1 MKLSKGLVQIYTG
14 NGKGKTTAAIGQAI
28 RAYGHNL
35 KICIFQ
41 FLKPEDNF
49 TGELVALKK
58 LNIKVIRH
66 KEPYSFKLP
75 EKELELVK
83 FKESLLKMLNNVKA
97 AFKEYDMIILDE
109 INNLLY
115 LKIIDTKTIIDLINQ
130 KPDKVELILTGR
142 NALLELIH
150 IADLVTQMDAIKH
163 PYVEKELLA
172 RKGIEY

>member
-28 RAYGHNL
+28 RAYGHGL

-41 FLKPEDNF
+41 FLKPEDTF
-49 TGELVALKK
+49 SGELIALKK

-66 KEPYSFKLP
+66 KEPYSLKLP
-75 EKELELVK
+75 HEESTLTE
-83 FKESLLKMLNNVKA
+83 FKNSLLKMLQDVKE
-97 AFKEYDMIILDE
+97 AFNKYDVIILDE

-115 LKIIDTKTIIDLINQ
+115 LKIIDINTIIDLLNQ

-142 NALLELIH
+142 NVPLELIDK
-150 IADLVTQMDAIKH
+150 ADLVTQMEIVKH
-163 PYVEKELLA
+163 PYLEKGLTG